1 MRKERKR
8 STKFVILEL
17 SREVALHGLVLG
29 VHVVPGHKPRGQV
42 VGQRR
47 VDVRC
52 GLPSGVPPKENIHIL
67 RQEEEVDQISEVCGH
82 RLLVCHPTHTHQ
94 GPNRGT
100 FLRHFGRWPRP
111 PQWAVLFFVRFSGNS
126 GQVTCRKLKL
136 GSFCPEVRS
145 FLPLS

>member
-17 SREVALHGLVLG
+17 LREVALHGLVLG

-52 GLPSGVPPKENIHIL
+52 GLPSGVPPKENLHLL
-67 RQEEEVDQISEVCGH
+67 RQEEEVDQISEICGH
-82 RLLVCHPTHTHQ
+82 RLLVCHPTRTRQ

-100 FLRHFGRWPRP
+100 FLRHFGRWTRP
-111 PQWAVLFFVRFSGNS
+111 PQWGPQRDPRVGCHGPWKNFLSSGRHFIS
-126 GQVTCRKLKL
+126 Q
-136 GSFCPEVRS
+136 SRS
-145 FLPLS
+145 DH